1 MNAVGLWV
9 ANLSGA
15 YVRVPLFGV
24 GPMLLAPTQPRSW
37 RPPQPPLHSSAAASS
52 IGRSAESPLLPPRLD
67 VLIAG
72 DGRGSAVRG
81 NDGPFAIHHIG
92 GNSFAVREWLAAD
105 ADGRDVHDKS
115 LGQGI
120 VCDASGCIGKLA
132 DGAPVSY
139 VLTPEAFE
147 EDCARAALVVAS
159 RGEPTADCRATV
171 IGRALWRH
179 CGALTLRRNGSG
191 HGGDFVVDSARSK
204 NFDRP
209 WSPAPAPREAF
220 AATSGE
226 CGQAEIGTR
235 ARDATPRQEDI
246 EADQ

>member
-52 IGRSAESPLLPPRLD
+52 IGRSAESPLLPPRPD

-132 DGAPVSY
+132 DG
-139 VLTPEAFE
+139 
-147 EDCARAALVVAS
+147 
-159 RGEPTADCRATV
+159 
-171 IGRALWRH
+171 
-179 CGALTLRRNGSG
+179 RRS
-191 HGGDFVVDSARSK
+191 VM
-204 NFDRP
+204 
-209 WSPAPAPREAF
+209 
-220 AATSGE
+220 
-226 CGQAEIGTR
+226 C
-235 ARDATPRQEDI
+235 
-246 EADQ
+246 

>member
-9 ANLSGA
+9 ANLPGA

-72 DGRGSAVRG
+72 DGRGFAVRG
-81 NDGPFAIHHIG
+81 NDGRFPIHHIG
-92 GNSFAVREWLAAD
+92 GDSFAVREWLAAD
-105 ADGRDVHDKS
+105 ADGRDVHNKS
-115 LGQGI
+115 LEQGI

-159 RGEPTADCRATV
+159 RGEPTADCRQPSSDARCGAIAARSRCAAMALARAAISSSTQRDRRIS
-171 IGRALWRH
+171 IGRATRSV
-179 CGALTLRRNGSG
+179 CRDFRRM
-191 HGGDFVVDSARSK
+191 
-204 NFDRP
+204 RP
-209 WSPAPAPREAF
+209 GRDWHS
-220 AATSGE
+220 
-226 CGQAEIGTR
+226 R
-235 ARDATPRQEDI
+235 A
-246 EADQ
+246 

>member
-9 ANLSGA
+9 ANLPGA

-24 GPMLLAPTQPRSW
+24 GPMLLAPTQPRSR
-37 RPPQPPLHSSAAASS
+37 RPPQPPLHSGAAASS
-52 IGRSAESPLLPPRLD
+52 IGRSAESPLLPPRPD

-72 DGRGSAVRG
+72 DGRGFAVRG

-132 DGAPVSY
+132 DG
-139 VLTPEAFE
+139 
-147 EDCARAALVVAS
+147 
-159 RGEPTADCRATV
+159 
-171 IGRALWRH
+171 
-179 CGALTLRRNGSG
+179 RRS
-191 HGGDFVVDSARSK
+191 VM
-204 NFDRP
+204 
-209 WSPAPAPREAF
+209 
-220 AATSGE
+220 
-226 CGQAEIGTR
+226 C
-235 ARDATPRQEDI
+235 
-246 EADQ
+246 

>member
-72 DGRGSAVRG
+72 DGRGFAVRG
-81 NDGPFAIHHIG
+81 NDGRFPIHHIG
-92 GNSFAVREWLAAD
+92 GDSFAVREWLAAD
-105 ADGRDVHDKS
+105 ADGRDVHNKS
-115 LGQGI
+115 LEQGI

-171 IGRALWRH
+171 IGRAV
-179 CGALTLRRNGSG
+179 APLRRFRHRLSAIEEFRSAVVAGSRATRSVCR
-191 HGGDFVVDSARSK
+191 DFRRM
-204 NFDRP
+204 RP
-209 WSPAPAPREAF
+209 GRDWHS
-220 AATSGE
+220 
-226 CGQAEIGTR
+226 R
-235 ARDATPRQEDI
+235 A
-246 EADQ
+246 